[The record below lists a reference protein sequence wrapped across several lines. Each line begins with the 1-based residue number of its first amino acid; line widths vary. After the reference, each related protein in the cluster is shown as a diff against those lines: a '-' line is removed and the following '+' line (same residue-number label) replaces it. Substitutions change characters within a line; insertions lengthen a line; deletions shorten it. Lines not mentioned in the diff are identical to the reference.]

1 MIKLKADNLLD
12 NLEEYLRGESRLT
25 GVSSGDQIIF
35 KLQSKPKLRLEDATG
50 RLFDLDEPEITQFV
64 SKISALD
71 SISKN
76 PLIQN
81 G

>member
-1 MIKLKADNLLD
+1 MTKLKADNLLE

-50 RLFDLDEPEITQFV
+50 RLFDLDEPEINQFV
-64 SKISALD
+64 SKISAID
-71 SISKN
+71 SISKYL
-76 PLIQN
+76 LI
-81 G
+81 

>member
-1 MIKLKADNLLD
+1 MTKPKADNLLE

-50 RLFDLDEPEITQFV
+50 RLFDLDEPEIGQFV
-64 SKISALD
+64 SKISAID
-71 SISKN
+71 SISN
-76 PLIQN
+76 NLLI
-81 G
+81 